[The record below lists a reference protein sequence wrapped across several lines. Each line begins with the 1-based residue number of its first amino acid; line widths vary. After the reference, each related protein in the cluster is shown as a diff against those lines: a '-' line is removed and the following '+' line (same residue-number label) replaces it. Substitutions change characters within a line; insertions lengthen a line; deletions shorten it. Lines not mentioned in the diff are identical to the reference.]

1 MSAGIEGYHPLVLI
15 NGLSPFSITCIC
27 LISMTRWAYVQEH
40 QVQLPDEYDQIYDDL
55 EPYWGMNPTDLQG
68 IQRDWEAHADSYTV
82 GKDAQDDPL
91 VMLNYTLPG
100 NAGVKHELAE
110 GAFQIMELLEDVE
123 KHIPPFRAVFSP
135 HDNPNLPTDFELREM
150 ALDAAASGRCALSF
164 SFLSFKLE
172 LLTQLS
178 T

>member
-1 MSAGIEGYHPLVLI
+1 MVCLVPH
-15 NGLSPFSITCIC
+15 LSLAYVS
-27 LISMTRWAYVQEH
+27 LAESHARWAYVREN

-55 EPYWGMNPTDLQG
+55 EPYWGMNPTDLQM

-82 GKDAQDDPL
+82 GKDAQADSI

-100 NAGVKHELAE
+100 NTGVKHELAQ

-123 KHIPPFRAVFSP
+123 EHIPPFRAVFSP

-150 ALDAAASGRCALSF
+150 ALDAAASGRCALSHSF
-164 SFLSFKLE
+164 SPK
-172 LLTQLS
+172 T
-178 T
+178 